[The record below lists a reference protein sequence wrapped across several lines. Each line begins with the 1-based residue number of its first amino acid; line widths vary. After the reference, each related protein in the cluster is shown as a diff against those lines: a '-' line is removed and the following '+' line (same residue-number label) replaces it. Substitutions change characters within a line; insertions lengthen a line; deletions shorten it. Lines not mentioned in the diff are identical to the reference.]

1 MDTSYIYLLYADGR
15 FYARVTTE
23 ELSVKAF
30 QTMVKY
36 FPEGTHFELKILK
49 NMEDEKIDK

>member
-15 FYARVTTE
+15 FYARLTTE
-23 ELSVKAF
+23 QLAVKAF

>member
-1 MDTSYIYLLYADGR
+1 MDTSYIYRLYADGR
-15 FYARVTTE
+15 FYAQVATE